1 MRNET
6 VGEVGG
12 RRLVLM
18 DSISLIG
25 PGDAGAVIVSGS
37 HGGAISA
44 AFASLHP
51 PHLVVFNDAGGGKA
65 DAGFA
70 ALDLLDRD
78 GIACLTVDHASAR
91 IGDALDTWQSGVVSG
106 VGRRV
111 AAKGVGR
118 GQTVATAVEAFVR
131 DHV

>member
-6 VGEVGG
+6 VGEIGG

-18 DSISLIG
+18 DSISLIAS
-25 PGDAGAVIVSGS
+25 GDAGAVVVSGS

-65 DAGFA
+65 DAGFR

-78 GIACLTVDHASAR
+78 GIACVTAGHTTAR

-106 VGRRV
+106 VGPRA
-111 AAKGVGR
+111 AAKGVR
-118 GQTVATAVEAFVR
+118 VGQTVAVAVETFVR
-131 DHV
+131 NQA